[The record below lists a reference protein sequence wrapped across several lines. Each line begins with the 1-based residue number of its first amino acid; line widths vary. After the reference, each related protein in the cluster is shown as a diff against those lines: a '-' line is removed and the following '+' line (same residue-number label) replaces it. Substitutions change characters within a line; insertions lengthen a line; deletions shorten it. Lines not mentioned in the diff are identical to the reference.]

1 MKLEENKIEAILR
14 EEANCTNFFKTR

>member
-14 EEANCTNFFKTR
+14 EEANFTNFFKTR